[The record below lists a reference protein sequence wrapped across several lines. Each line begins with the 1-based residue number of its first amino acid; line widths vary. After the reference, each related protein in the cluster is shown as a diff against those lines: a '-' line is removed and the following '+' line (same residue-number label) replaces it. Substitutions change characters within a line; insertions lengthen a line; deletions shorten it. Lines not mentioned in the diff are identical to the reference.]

1 MTHNVHT
8 CSKANC
14 KHTMSNRNKNYA
26 NKLLRKDQHTHNL
39 KKFQSLQWQSGKHLQ
54 STVVAKCRC
63 DGSTTKLMRMKTMN
77 CHQSNDENTATLHSV
92 TKSTYPSVLCRCWL
106 DDRKGSWTINSPCSI
121 NTFARTISSELIVF
135 LFLVFPNFLSLCH
148 ALD

>member
-39 KKFQSLQWQSGKHLQ
+39 KKFQSLQWQWKASAVYGNGKVQ
-54 STVVAKCRC
+54 V
-63 DGSTTKLMRMKTMN
+63 
-77 CHQSNDENTATLHSV
+77 
-92 TKSTYPSVLCRCWL
+92 
-106 DDRKGSWTINSPCSI
+106 
-121 NTFARTISSELIVF
+121 
-135 LFLVFPNFLSLCH
+135 
-148 ALD
+148 